1 MYKSIGFLKHAGG
14 IPQLTLAI
22 HKFKKSCKDVHRV
35 YNTGIYFENLTDCY
49 SIFLVLFTFRI
60 IISLNKNRGVSC
72 GN

>member
-22 HKFKKSCKDVHRV
+22 HKFKKSFKKVHKV
-35 YNTGIYFENLTDCY
+35 YNTGIHFENLMDSY
-49 SIFLVLFTFRI
+49 DIFIVLFTFRI
-60 IISLNKNRGVSC
+60 IISLKKNIGTSC